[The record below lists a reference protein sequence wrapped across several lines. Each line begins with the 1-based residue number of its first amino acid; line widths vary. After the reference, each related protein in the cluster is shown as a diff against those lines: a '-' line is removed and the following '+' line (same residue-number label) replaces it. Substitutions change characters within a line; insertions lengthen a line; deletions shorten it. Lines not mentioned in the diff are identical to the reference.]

1 VLDMLDRCET
11 LAPYVLEV
19 QKLSS
24 LELAQLIAGARA
36 LLAPSFDEGYGLP
49 IVEALSLGTPVVASD
64 CEAIRE
70 IAQGCARLLS
80 PLDGKGWAAEI
91 ERLATD
97 AAYFASARAN
107 AADFSPP
114 TWCDYFKSL
123 DAFIGSVCDPE

>member
-1 VLDMLDRCET
+1 M
-11 LAPYVLEV
+11 
-19 QKLSS
+19 
-24 LELAQLIAGARA
+24 IAGARA

-64 CEAIRE
+64 CEVMRE

-80 PLDGKGWAAEI
+80 PLDGKGWTAEI

-97 AAYFASARAN
+97 DAYFASAQED

-114 TWCDYFKSL
+114 NWRDYFESL
-123 DAFIGSVCDPE
+123 DEFIGSVCEPA